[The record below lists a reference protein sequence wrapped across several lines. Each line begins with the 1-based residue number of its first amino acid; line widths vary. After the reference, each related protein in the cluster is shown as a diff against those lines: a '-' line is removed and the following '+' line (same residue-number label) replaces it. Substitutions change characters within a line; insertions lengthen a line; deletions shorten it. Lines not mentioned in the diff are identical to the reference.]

1 MYICESRVDKTA
13 RLFNKISK
21 HKYPTCTKFYVFK
34 DFDLKLKLTRS
45 YTVRIFFYSQV
56 MTHRYFQP
64 HQLPSAVSKA
74 AGSRVSKDSSNKV
87 SSSDRTQGTKD
98 TVPGKKTKQKQKLSQ
113 KILQK
118 VRIKLRLIND

>member
-45 YTVRIFFYSQV
+45 YTVKIFFYSQV
-56 MTHRYFQP
+56 MT
-64 HQLPSAVSKA
+64 
-74 AGSRVSKDSSNKV
+74 DSSIFSA
-87 SSSDRTQGTKD
+87 SSAPLSGVQGCRFEGFQGF
-98 TVPGKKTKQKQKLSQ
+98 VQQSFF
-113 KILQK
+113 I
-118 VRIKLRLIND
+118 R